1 MERKPYYGSGNR
13 VSGASGRSGS
23 VNRSSTHARG
33 SSARPANSAGRV
45 QARPSNGSRSA
56 SGRRT
61 PPATG
66 VRYGASNAARL
77 APRGAQ
83 RPGEVRRP
91 APRRRKKDPLARLI
105 PLLILAAIV
114 AVAIYVGSA
123 WLITATNRSTYC
135 SNVFVNGMDISKY
148 SRDAGEQYVR
158 EQIDARLNTV
168 YTLTLGSESWSF
180 SAADFNGSIN
190 TDGLMDRAWNIGHV
204 GNIFD
209 CKSAIL
215 ALKDNPIYLEA
226 PLQYDDA
233 LIDAYV
239 DRVYGDVYVAP
250 QDATVVVDIDK
261 PYLTGESSQGQELD
275 KETLRAQIISL
286 IETGEGA
293 TNLPILTLY
302 PALSTEAAVNSL
314 NVIVEYETDTS
325 FRGYNSRFNVRKAL
339 GQFHGMTVNPG
350 ETIDFNEVV
359 GPRNEQTGWLPAPEF
374 VGSTTMEG
382 YGGGICQASSTLYG
396 AMLKAGMT
404 IISRSPHSMTVSY
417 VDPSIDAAVTETSSK
432 NLIFRNDTATP
443 IRIFTEVTKEHAL
456 VRVYG
461 TRPEYRYELES
472 KIISKDTAAV
482 KVSYIDDADGT
493 HCYYENET
501 ELYKKGIPACTSEG
515 WLVAYDWDTGEE
527 VSRTRMSYDVYE
539 SGTDIY
545 WRGVHSVNEI
555 ESDTGGLQ

>member
-1 MERKPYYGSGNR
+1 MERKPYYGSGTR
-13 VSGASGRSGS
+13 ASAASGRSGS
-23 VNRSSTHARG
+23 ANRSSKYAQG

-45 QARPSNGSRSA
+45 PVRPSSGGRSA
-56 SGRRT
+56 SGRAPST
-61 PPATG
+61 APNA
-66 VRYGASNAARL
+66 RYTENGAARPASNR
-77 APRGAQ
+77 AQ

-105 PLLILAAIV
+105 PLLILVAITV
-114 AVAIYVGSA
+114 AAIYVGSA
-123 WLITATNRSTYC
+123 WFITTTNRSTYC
-135 SNVFVNGMDISKY
+135 SNIYVNGLDLSKY
-148 SRDAGEQYVR
+148 SKDAGAQYVR
-158 EQIDARLNTV
+158 EQIDARLSTV
-168 YTLTLGSESWSF
+168 YTLTLENDSWSF

-190 TDGLMDRAWNIGHV
+190 MDGLMERAWNIGHV

-226 PLQYDDA
+226 PLQYDEA

-239 DRVYGDVYVAP
+239 DRVYEDVYIAP

-261 PYLTGESSQGQELD
+261 PYLTAESTQGQELD

-293 TNLPILTLY
+293 SNLPMLTLY
-302 PALSTEAAVNSL
+302 PALSTETAMNSL
-314 NVIVEYETDTS
+314 NVIVEYTTDTS

-339 GQFHGMTVNPG
+339 GEFYGMTVNPG

-359 GPRNEQTGWLPAPEF
+359 GPRNAQTGWLPATEF

-417 VDPSIDAAVTETSSK
+417 VDPSIDAAVTETGSK
-432 NLIFRNDTATP
+432 NLIFRNDTETP
-443 IRIFTEVTKEHAL
+443 IRIYTEVTKEHAL

-461 TRPEYRYELES
+461 MRPEYRYELES
-472 KIISKDTAAV
+472 KIISQDSTAV
-482 KVSYIDDADGT
+482 KVSYIDDEEGK
-493 HCYYENET
+493 HCYYETET

-515 WLVAYDWDTGEE
+515 WIVAYDWDTGEE

-555 ESDTGGLQ
+555 QSGTSGLQ